1 LRTKD
6 GSNAYLLS
14 VSFHL
19 PGGLENGFA
28 VPVVR
33 IVCSLVTIMD
43 FVCRRRLEN
52 ILA

>member
-1 LRTKD
+1 MERNIFPFPIYAMRIKD
-6 GSNAYLLS
+6 GSNACLLS

-33 IVCSLVTIMD
+33 IVCK
-43 FVCRRRLEN
+43 
-52 ILA
+52 